1 MNTATARPIRPRP
14 TKARLD
20 PIWLRAE
27 LPAVT
32 ITPGANATHDFL
44 VPNPRP
50 DLIFDRQTLRMIEV
64 P

>member
-1 MNTATARPIRPRP
+1 MNTATARPTRHRP
-14 TKARLD
+14 TKAQLD
-20 PIWLRAE
+20 PIWHRAQ

-32 ITPGANATHDFL
+32 IAPGANATHDFL